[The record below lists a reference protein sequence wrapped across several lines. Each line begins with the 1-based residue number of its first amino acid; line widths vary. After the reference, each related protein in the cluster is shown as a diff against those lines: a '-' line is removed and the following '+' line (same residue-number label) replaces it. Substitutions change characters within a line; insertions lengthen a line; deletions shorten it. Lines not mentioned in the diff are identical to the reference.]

1 MNVFKLLL
9 VLGLAGAAFFAGWM
23 VGGFNA
29 GSAGEVEAR
38 SSSESVAAPRP
49 VKAQGKL
56 VPRSGLVNI
65 FGPPNQTIEAILV
78 SSGQPLEKG
87 KTELATFP
95 LTAALRRQAELAESQ
110 AADAKLEL
118 KQRLQLADGQVH
130 GTRVAVSLAELQL
143 EQARLRDLLEVP
155 ARKLES
161 AKAKL
166 ARLES
171 LSKDPKTEAFVAT
184 TAIDEQKLA
193 ISEAE
198 IQLQYAEKQH
208 AAGIKAA
215 ELQLETANLAYRS
228 AQDAQ
233 TALLELQQNP
243 ASVDLA
249 VAVAKSAVEDARL
262 LAPLD
267 GTVVQVLAK
276 AGDVAMHTPL
286 MQVANLSKMDCVAE
300 VPDRLIGQIALGD
313 AASLESPALSRQL
326 TGTVVEINP
335 VVGNSS
341 LPDPN
346 PLAVVDR
353 RSIEVRIEISA
364 ADIGEAAKL
373 LHLQV
378 NVSFSKK

>member
-9 VLGLAGAAFFAGWM
+9 VLGLAGVAFFAGWM

-29 GSAGEVEAR
+29 GSAGEEEAR
-38 SSSESVAAPRP
+38 SSAESVAAPRP

-95 LTAALRRQAELAESQ
+95 LTAVLRRQAELAESQ

-233 TALLELQQNP
+233 AALLELQQNP